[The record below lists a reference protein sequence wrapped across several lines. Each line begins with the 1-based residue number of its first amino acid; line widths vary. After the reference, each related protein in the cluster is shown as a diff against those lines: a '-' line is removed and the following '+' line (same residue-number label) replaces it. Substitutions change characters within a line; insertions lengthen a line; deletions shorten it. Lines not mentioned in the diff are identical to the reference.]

1 MDNIIDV
8 TELPIW
14 TPWVMLKVQ
23 SDDNTPDGRAFRV
36 GSGMTK
42 HQAWDIAR
50 EEMEKRPDALAMAVR
65 RDGAL
70 LTELDA
76 KRSKEVNNHD

>member
-1 MDNIIDV
+1 MDKMIDV
-8 TELPIW
+8 TNLPIW
-14 TPWVMLKVQ
+14 TPWVMVKEQ
-23 SDDNTPDGRAFRV
+23 SNDNMPDGRAIRV
-36 GSGMTK
+36 GPGMTK

-70 LTELDA
+70 LIELDTNEI
-76 KRSKEVNNHD
+76 KMVNHG